1 MTSLSLTKSELVIL
15 QDLVSNEKTKLY
27 NQIETKELKIIT
39 NLNLRLKD
47 ELYKYPYKSQQLDI
61 LNKNKL

>member
-27 NQIETKELKIIT
+27 NEIQTKELKIIT

>member
-1 MTSLSLTKSELVIL
+1 MTLLSLTKAELVIL
-15 QDLVSNEKTKLY
+15 QDLVSNEKRKLY
-27 NQIETKELKIIT
+27 NQIENKELKIIT
-39 NLNLRLKD
+39 KLNVRLKD